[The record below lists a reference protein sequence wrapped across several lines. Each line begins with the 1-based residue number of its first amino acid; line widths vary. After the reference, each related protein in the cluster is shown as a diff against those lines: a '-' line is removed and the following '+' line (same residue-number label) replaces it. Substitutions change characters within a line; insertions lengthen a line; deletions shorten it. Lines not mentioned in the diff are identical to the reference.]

1 MCSTTTIIYI
11 VIAFI
16 VLIFIYNYMK
26 KKSEALAPFSLFIIS
41 NEKCV
46 TQETREISSQLQDLE
61 DKIKTNIGADANS
74 LKVSMSRLSDSK
86 YIIEFKNCQRLDLP
100 TTQNDMNKDDVY
112 IYTVRINDKWYRNT
126 KINIG
131 PELKAIKNAANNDIL
146 SFEPQICN
154 GCADSIIINL
164 RKY

>member
-11 VIAFI
+11 VIACI

-26 KKSEALAPFSLFIIS
+26 KNSEGLAPNSLSIIP

-46 TQETREISSQLQDLE
+46 TNEKEISSQLQNLE
-61 DKIKTNIGADANS
+61 DKIKTSIGADANS
-74 LKVSMSRLSDSK
+74 LKLNMRKLSDSK

-100 TTQNDMNKDDVY
+100 TNQNDMNTDNVY
-112 IYTVRINDKWYRNT
+112 ISTVRINNKWYRNI

-146 SFEPQICN
+146 SFETQPCP
-154 GCADSIIINL
+154 GCTDSIIINL